1 MKSSFYDDINL
12 CIISEQKSAD
22 SHFRIDI
29 TLKGWNQ
36 NAFIAA
42 TVDCSATALFINKKF
57 IKQNRIRTHPLTC
70 EIPLYNIDR
79 SKNCAG
85 GITHFARLQLR
96 IGGSTESQEFLI
108 TELGPKDVVLGLFW
122 LKSINPKID
131 WKEGTMEID
140 PETRDNEW
148 PSLEQNA
155 ANRVQQRR
163 WWKDKILEDPLERLW
178 CVAGYTYLTKL
189 AEKAGKH
196 KPKRSMVEMIPLEYR
211 QYAKVFSKVVS
222 ERLPEH
228 KPYNHLID
236 LKLETPETIRSKIY
250 PMPMNEQQE
259 LNWFLEDSLRKGY
272 IVPSKSLIASPIFFI
287 KKNDGWLC
295 LMQDYHRLN
304 DFMIKNCYLLPLA
317 SDIINRL
324 CQAQLF
330 TKFNIWWGY
339 NNIHI
344 KAGDERKAAFTT
356 NGGLFEPQVMFFSLT
371 NSPAT
376 FQALMNTIFV
386 DLVAAG
392 KVVIYL
398 GNILIYSMTPQEH
411 RTTTQEVLQ
420 WLADHDLYLWPEKCE
435 FNQPCIEYLGLIIRQ
450 GEVSMDL
457 IKVQAITTWPAP
469 RTLRKL
475 RGFLGFANFYC
486 QFIKNFAKIARPLN
500 NLTRKDTSW
509 HWDTTQHQAFQTLKC
524 AFSRHPILAMW
535 DPNWPT
541 RLEVDAFSYA
551 TGGVLLQWLD
561 NDLWHPI
568 AYRSQSRADAECNYE
583 IYDKE
588 MLTIIRALKD
598 WQHYLEGL
606 PQSFT
611 IITDHQNLQF
621 WHTTQ
626 NLTHCQAQWS
636 LYLSHFN
643 FLLTHKPSS
652 SNTQADPLFRISTHT
667 ISDADNNKH

>member
-1 MKSSFYDDINL
+1 
-12 CIISEQKSAD
+12 
-22 SHFRIDI
+22 
-29 TLKGWNQ
+29 
-36 NAFIAA
+36 
-42 TVDCSATALFINKKF
+42 
-57 IKQNRIRTHPLTC
+57 
-70 EIPLYNIDR
+70 
-79 SKNCAG
+79 
-85 GITHFARLQLR
+85 
-96 IGGSTESQEFLI
+96 
-108 TELGPKDVVLGLFW
+108 
-122 LKSINPKID
+122 
-131 WKEGTMEID
+131 
-140 PETRDNEW
+140 
-148 PSLEQNA
+148 
-155 ANRVQQRR
+155 
-163 WWKDKILEDPLERLW
+163 
-178 CVAGYTYLTKL
+178 
-189 AEKAGKH
+189 
-196 KPKRSMVEMIPLEYR
+196 
-211 QYAKVFSKVVS
+211 
-222 ERLPEH
+222 
-228 KPYNHLID
+228 
-236 LKLETPETIRSKIY
+236 
-250 PMPMNEQQE
+250 
-259 LNWFLEDSLRKGY
+259 
-272 IVPSKSLIASPIFFI
+272 
-287 KKNDGWLC
+287 
-295 LMQDYHRLN
+295 
-304 DFMIKNCYLLPLA
+304 
-317 SDIINRL
+317 
-324 CQAQLF
+324 
-330 TKFNIWWGY
+330 
-339 NNIHI
+339 
-344 KAGDERKAAFTT
+344 
-356 NGGLFEPQVMFFSLT
+356 
-371 NSPAT
+371 
-376 FQALMNTIFV
+376 MNTIFV

-398 GNILIYSMTPQEH
+398 GNILIYSMTLQEH

-535 DPNWPT
+535 DPNRPT

-561 NDLWHPI
+561 NDLWHPF

-667 ISDADNNKH
+667 ISDADNNKHQLVLLPQHFAQAAASWAGNTDDIKQQIHQASNHDLEVTLALKLLKDHAPQQLANNLLNWEEWEGLVFYKGRVYIPKDSDLRQKVVHLCHDTPSTGHPGRRETLDILSHLYWWPGMTAFVNKYVAGCDTC